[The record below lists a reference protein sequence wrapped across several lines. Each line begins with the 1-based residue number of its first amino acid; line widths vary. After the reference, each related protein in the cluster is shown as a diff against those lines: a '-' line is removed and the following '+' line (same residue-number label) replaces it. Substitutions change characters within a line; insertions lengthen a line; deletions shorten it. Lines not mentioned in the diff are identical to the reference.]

1 MTKSGEERRTATK
14 AEVDLT
20 ERREARRNSDA
31 KLRVAVL
38 DLGSTSF
45 HLLVADASPTG
56 RIERV
61 VRQRVMLRLGATIAA
76 EGEIPKAIAAR
87 AVESARE
94 LQNLA
99 AAHGAERLI
108 PVATAALRDAR
119 NGAALASSIAR
130 VLGTKVR
137 VLSGLEEARLI
148 FGAFRRRVP
157 LGDASALGMD
167 LGGGSLE
174 LAIGDDAEVQWETTL
189 PLGVAR
195 LHGELVANDPMKRRE
210 RKEIEERVATLL
222 EPHRKP
228 IRTRGTKQQIMS
240 GGTARAL
247 ARIVEENGGGRTAK
261 GGLRVTVDE
270 ISRLADRLAEV
281 DHAELLRVPGMKRSR
296 ADLLPTGA
304 VVVDAVMK
312 SLALP
317 DLLICDWG
325 LREGVIL
332 EALGLISAR
341 GAAS

>member
-1 MTKSGEERRTATK
+1 MTIGRVERERRGK
-14 AEVDLT
+14 EVDLA
-20 ERREARRNSDA
+20 EQRGVRAGSDA

-61 VRQRVMLRLGATIAA
+61 VRQRAMLRLGATIAA

-94 LQNLA
+94 LKELA
-99 AAHGAERLI
+99 DEHGADRLI

-119 NGAALASSIAR
+119 NGAALAQAIGR
-130 VLGTKVR
+130 ELGTKVR

-148 FGAFRRRVP
+148 FGAFRRRIP
-157 LGDASALGMD
+157 LSDAVALGMD

-174 LAIGDDAEVQWETTL
+174 LAIGDDTEVQWETTL
-189 PLGVAR
+189 PVGVAR
-195 LHGELVANDPMKRRE
+195 LHGELVEYDPMKRRE
-210 RKEIEERVATLL
+210 RKAIEERVAECI
-222 EPHRKP
+222 EPHRKKVRVRAVKHP
-228 IRTRGTKQQIMS
+228 IMS

-247 ARIVEENGGGRTAK
+247 ARIIEENGGGRAVK
-261 GGLRVTVDE
+261 GGLKVTAAEVD
-270 ISRLADRLAEV
+270 RLADRLATA
-281 DHAELLRVPGMKRSR
+281 DHAELLRIPGMKRSR
-296 ADLLPTGA
+296 ADLLPTGG

-312 SLALP
+312 SLDLP
-317 DLLICDWG
+317 ELLICDWG

-332 EALGLISAR
+332 EALGLVSAR

>member
-1 MTKSGEERRTATK
+1 MLAKG
-14 AEVDLT
+14 EVDLT
-20 ERREARRNSDA
+20 ERREVRRHSDA

-94 LQNLA
+94 LQGLA
-99 AAHGAERLI
+99 EAHGAERLI

-130 VLGTKVR
+130 ELGTKVR

-157 LGDASALGMD
+157 LGDAAALGMD

-174 LAIGDDAEVQWETTL
+174 LAIGD
-189 PLGVAR
+189 AR
-195 LHGELVANDPMKRRE
+195 SAGRRRCRSE
-210 RKEIEERVATLL
+210 
-222 EPHRKP
+222 
-228 IRTRGTKQQIMS
+228 
-240 GGTARAL
+240 
-247 ARIVEENGGGRTAK
+247 
-261 GGLRVTVDE
+261 
-270 ISRLADRLAEV
+270 
-281 DHAELLRVPGMKRSR
+281 SR
-296 ADLLPTGA
+296 ASTE
-304 VVVDAVMK
+304 
-312 SLALP
+312 S
-317 DLLICDWG
+317 W
-325 LREGVIL
+325 R
-332 EALGLISAR
+332 STTR
-341 GAAS
+341 

>member
-1 MTKSGEERRTATK
+1 MT
-14 AEVDLT
+14 DLSP
-20 ERREARRNSDA
+20 RREARRHSDA

-87 AVESARE
+87 AVESART
-94 LQNLA
+94 LQDLA
-99 AAHGAERLI
+99 EEHGAERLI

-119 NGAALASSIAR
+119 NGAALASAIAR
-130 VLGTKVR
+130 ELGTKVR

-157 LGDASALGMD
+157 LGNASALGMD

-174 LAIGDDAEVQWETTL
+174 LAIGDDAEVQWEKTL

-210 RKEIEERVATLL
+210 RKAIEERVAALI

-228 IRTRGTKQQIMS
+228 IRTRGASKQIMS

-247 ARIVEENGGGRTAK
+247 ARIVEENGGGRAAK
-261 GGLRVTVDE
+261 GGLRVAADE
-270 ISRLADRLAEV
+270 IARLADRLAEA
-281 DHAELLRVPGMKRSR
+281 DHAELLRIPGMKRSR

-332 EALGLISAR
+332 EALGLVSAR
-341 GAAS
+341 GAAT

>member
-1 MTKSGEERRTATK
+1 MA
-14 AEVDLT
+14 
-20 ERREARRNSDA
+20 ERRELRRNSDA

-76 EGEIPKAIAAR
+76 EGEIPKAIAVR
-87 AVESARE
+87 AVESALE
-94 LQNLA
+94 LQALA
-99 AAHGAERLI
+99 EANGAERLI

-119 NGAALASSIAR
+119 NGAALASAIAKE
-130 VLGTKVR
+130 LGTKVR

-157 LGDASALGMD
+157 LGNGSALGMD

-174 LAIGDDAEVQWETTL
+174 LAIGDDVEVHWEKTL
-189 PLGVAR
+189 PIGVAR
-195 LHGELVANDPMKRRE
+195 LHGKLVDNDPMKRRE
-210 RKEIEERVATLL
+210 RKEIEERVAAAI
-222 EPHRKP
+222 EPHRKQV
-228 IRTRGTKQQIMS
+228 RTRATKQQIMS

-247 ARIVEENGGGRTAK
+247 ARIIEENGGGRAVK
-261 GGLRVTVDE
+261 GGLKVDADE
-270 ISRLADRLAEV
+270 IAQLADRLAEA
-281 DHAELLRVPGMKRSR
+281 DHASLLRIPGMKRSR

-304 VVVDAVMK
+304 VVVDAVLK
-312 SLALP
+312 SLDLP

-332 EALGLISAR
+332 EALGLVSAR
-341 GAAS
+341 AS

>member
-1 MTKSGEERRTATK
+1 MA
-14 AEVDLT
+14 
-20 ERREARRNSDA
+20 ERRETRRNSDA

-61 VRQRVMLRLGATIAA
+61 VRQRMMLRLGATIAA
-76 EGEIPKAIAAR
+76 EGEIPKVIAAR

-94 LQNLA
+94 LQALA
-99 AAHGAERLI
+99 EANGADRLI

-119 NGAALASSIAR
+119 NGAALAASISR
-130 VLGTKVR
+130 ELGTKVR

-157 LGDASALGMD
+157 LGSGSALGMD

-174 LAIGDDAEVQWETTL
+174 FAIGDDSEVHWETTL
-189 PLGVAR
+189 PIGVAR

-210 RKEIEERVATLL
+210 RKAIEERVAAAI
-222 EPHRKP
+222 EPHRKKV
-228 IRTRGTKQQIMS
+228 RTRAPKQQIMS

-247 ARIVEENGGGRTAK
+247 ARIVEENGGGRVVK
-261 GGLRVTVDE
+261 GGLKVSPEE
-270 ISRLADRLAEV
+270 ISRLADRLAEAN
-281 DHAELLRVPGMKRSR
+281 HPELLRIPGMKRSR

-341 GAAS
+341 SS